1 MSPHEIYALATFAVA
16 LVAAAF
22 DWRTGRIPNALTY
35 GTLAVAVPLHVFLS
49 PPGKALEGVQ
59 WSVLGAVACVFPLR
73 ISFRLGWVAGG
84 DVKLIAAMG
93 AIGGLSAG
101 LESVFLALLFASA
114 FVFVRLS
121 YNGVFFRTV
130 GNGLAVA
137 ATRTVIRGRNVVPR
151 TELTSSLRFGPFALA
166 GAALSL
172 RLATHGGLI

>member
-1 MSPHEIYALATFAVA
+1 MSPHQAYALATFALA

-35 GTLAVAVPLHVFLS
+35 GALAIALPLHALLS
-49 PPGKALEGVQ
+49 PPGGALEAMQ
-59 WSVLGAVACVFPLR
+59 WSALGALACGLPLLV
-73 ISFRLGWVAGG
+73 SFRLGWVAGG

-93 AIGGLSAG
+93 AVGGLSAG
-101 LESVFLALLFASA
+101 LESVFLALLIASA
-114 FVFVRLS
+114 FVFIRLS
-121 YNGVFFRTV
+121 YRGMFFRTV

-137 ATRTVIRGRNVVPR
+137 ATRVVLRGRNVEPR
-151 TELTSSLRFGPFALA
+151 SELTSSLRFGPFALA